1 MARRVKTRL
10 VSFLII
16 FDCDG
21 VLVDSELLE
30 HGVDAELLGPLGYA
44 ASAQELL
51 QRFVGIARTDMYE
64 VVFSELGREMP
75 RGLLEEREKLVWERC
90 RSDLKT
96 VPGVECVLEAL
107 RQQPKCV
114 ASSSIPEKLQLKLDS
129 TGLARHFAPHIFST
143 ALVARG
149 KPAPDIYLHAAQVV
163 GHTADRCI
171 VVEDSRHGIAGA
183 KAASMR
189 AIGFA
194 GGSHATPSLAAEL
207 RSAGAAI
214 VVDHMDDLPKAIHDL
229 SGVNDGQ

>member
-1 MARRVKTRL
+1 M
-10 VSFLII
+10 SFLVI

-44 ASAQELL
+44 ATAQELL
-51 QRFVGIARTDMYE
+51 QRFVGIARTDMYK

-75 RGLLEEREKLVWERC
+75 LGLLEEREKLVWERC

-96 VPGVECVLEAL
+96 VAGVEGALDAL

-114 ASSSIPEKLQLKLDS
+114 ASSSIPEKLQMKLDS

-149 KPAPDIYLHAAQVV
+149 KPAPDIYLHAAQAV
-163 GHTADRCI
+163 GHAADRCI

-183 KAASMR
+183 KAAGMR
-189 AIGFA
+189 TIGFA
-194 GGSHATPSLAAEL
+194 GGGHATPALVAEL
-207 RSAGAAI
+207 RSAGATI
-214 VVDHMDDLPKAIHDL
+214 VIEHMDDLSKAIDDL
-229 SGVNDGQ
+229 SE

>member
-1 MARRVKTRL
+1 M
-10 VSFLII
+10 SSLII

-44 ASAQELL
+44 ASAQDLL
-51 QRFVGIARTDMYE
+51 QRFVGIARTDMYKI
-64 VVFSELGREMP
+64 VFSELGREMP
-75 RGLLEEREKLVWERC
+75 RGLLEEREKRVWERC

-96 VPGVECVLEAL
+96 VPGVETALESL

-114 ASSSIPEKLQLKLDS
+114 ASSSIPEKLTLKLES
-129 TGLARHFAPHIFST
+129 TSLARHFAPHIFST

-149 KPAPDIYLHAAQVV
+149 KPAPDIYLHAAQTV
-163 GHTADRCI
+163 GYAADRCI

-183 KAASMR
+183 KAAGMR
-189 AIGFA
+189 TVGFA
-194 GGSHATPSLAAEL
+194 GGSHATPLLADEL

-214 VVDHMDDLPKAIHDL
+214 VIEHMDDLPQTVHDL
-229 SGVNDGQ
+229 SGVSHGR